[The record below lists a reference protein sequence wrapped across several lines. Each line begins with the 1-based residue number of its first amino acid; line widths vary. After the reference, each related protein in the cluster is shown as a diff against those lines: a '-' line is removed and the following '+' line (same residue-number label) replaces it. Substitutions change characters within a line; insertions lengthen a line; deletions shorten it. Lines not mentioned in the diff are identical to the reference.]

1 MKKSSGFVPGE
12 AAEKKSETPPTQ
24 RQLFSLFLPLALS
37 GIFFPLA
44 PPVINAALARTA
56 TPVVALAA
64 YGLIGSL
71 SRPLISPLF
80 SLRQITTALAR
91 DRDMLRHIRNCS
103 GLMSGASAILLLVCC
118 LPFVYRPLVEGI
130 MGIPAEIARVGLPV
144 LVVVAT
150 TPPLVV
156 GRGYFQGILVHYGK
170 AGPIG
175 TGALAYLVGAA
186 VIMWAGV
193 LWTDVEGALLAA
205 LALCGGQVAYLLL
218 VWHPSRSLLEERV
231 PAHSEEVGEEQRSGR
246 YVFFFNLPLAIS
258 AVLISAVEPA
268 IQAGMARAPLAMES
282 LAAYPVCLSLSWL
295 AGTPLW
301 NAQQVVI
308 ARVKGRSS
316 FRAVRRFVLTLSL
329 LLTLG
334 MGLLCLPPSA
344 EFIFGRLIGVSGTI
358 KELSIEGF
366 RWLVLSPLLMGLRSL
381 YYGTLIS
388 QNATGPVRSAAIVR
402 IAVLLATLVAG
413 VWHGAMSGLLVAV
426 WATLASSAAEVLA
439 LHWATRRIAWRGVS
453 SADGLRSGR

>member
-1 MKKSSGFVPGE
+1 MSEGSIFSEAEAKKPE
-12 AAEKKSETPPTQ
+12 IPPTQ

-37 GIFFPLA
+37 GIFFPLV
-44 PPVINAALARTA
+44 PPIINAALARTA
-56 TPVVALAA
+56 APALALAA
-64 YGLIGSL
+64 YGLARSL
-71 SRPLISPLF
+71 SHPLISPLF
-80 SLRQITTALAR
+80 GLRQVTTALAR

-103 GLMSGASAILLLVCC
+103 GSMGGAAAGLLLICC
-118 LPFVYRPLVEGI
+118 LPFVYWPLVEGV
-130 MGIPAEIARVGLPV
+130 MGIPVEIARVGLPV
-144 LVVVAT
+144 LIAT
-150 TPPLVV
+150 AATPLLVV

-175 TGALAYLVGAA
+175 TGALVYLVGAA
-186 VIMWAGV
+186 VIMWTGV

-205 LALCGGQVAYLLL
+205 LAICGGQVVYLLV
-218 VWHPSRSLLEERV
+218 VWHPSRSLLKERI
-231 PAHSEEVGEEQRSGR
+231 PERSEEVEERQRSAR
-246 YVFFFNLPLAIS
+246 YVFLFNLPLAIS

-282 LAAYPVCLSLSWL
+282 LAAYPVCLSISWL

-308 ARVKGRSS
+308 ARVKGLAS
-316 FRAVRRFVLTLSL
+316 FRAARRFVLTLSL
-329 LLTLG
+329 LLVAG
-334 MGLLCLPPSA
+334 MVLLCLPPPA

-388 QNATGPVRSAAIVR
+388 QDATGPVRSAAIVR
-402 IAVLLATLVAG
+402 IGVMLTVLVAG
-413 VWHGAMSGLLVAV
+413 VWHGAASGLLVAV

-439 LHWATRRIAWRGVS
+439 LHRAARRVVWKRESGME
-453 SADGLRSGR
+453 GLRSGR

>member
-1 MKKSSGFVPGE
+1 MDEEVASNE
-12 AAEKKSETPPTQ
+12 AQEKKPEVPPTQ

-56 TPVVALAA
+56 APIVALAA
-64 YGLIGSL
+64 YGLVRSL
-71 SRPLISPLF
+71 SHPMISPLF

-103 GLMSGASAILLLVCC
+103 GLMSGASSVLILVCC
-118 LPFVYRPLVEGI
+118 LPLVYRPLVEEI

-144 LVVVAT
+144 LIVMAAT
-150 TPPLVV
+150 PLLVV

-186 VIMWAGV
+186 IIMWAGV

-218 VWHPSRSLLEERV
+218 VWQPSRFLLRERIPERSDEVEE
-231 PAHSEEVGEEQRSGR
+231 GQRSVR
-246 YVFFFNLPLAIS
+246 YIFFFNLPLGIS

-301 NAQQVVI
+301 NVQQVVI
-308 ARVKGRSS
+308 ARVKGQAS
-316 FRAVRRFVLTLSL
+316 FRAVRRFVLMLSL
-329 LLTLG
+329 LLAVG

-344 EFIFGRLIGVSGTI
+344 EFVFGRLIGVSGAI

-366 RWLVLSPLLMGLRSL
+366 RWLVLAPLLMGLRSL

-388 QNATGPVRSAAIVR
+388 QDATGPVRSAAIAR
-402 IAVLLATLVAG
+402 IGVLLAVLIVG
-413 VWHGAMSGLLVAV
+413 VWHGGVNGLLVAV

-439 LHWATRRIAWRGVS
+439 LHRAAQRVVWKREDRG
-453 SADGLRSGR
+453 AELRSGR